1 MSVLTSH
8 PALRWLAPAGAA
20 LAIVAGG
27 VAIGAVTSAAD
38 PTLPTRSAAQLL
50 VDLQTARLEGLS
62 GTVVLRSNLGLPP
75 LPGLAR
81 QGGADL
87 SSLISGT
94 HTLRVWYSGPD
105 KARVAILGTLGETDI
120 IRNGRDV
127 WTWSSQENK
136 ASHATLPPGVTGP
149 PTTFAVPGMTP
160 DQVARAALAA
170 IEPSTEVRVDGSA
183 QVAGRD
189 AYELVLVPRDRASL
203 VASVRLAIDATEHLP
218 LRVAVYARG
227 VDQAAIEVAF
237 TGISFTRPDPDQFV
251 FNPPPGAAVVEEKSE
266 TSPDEA
272 TEKDAEAK
280 KDAEARKD
288 AGPARTAV
296 VGSGWTSVFV
306 LRVPTAV
313 DAEVG
318 KNPQAEDRFRAMIKA
333 LPRVSGP
340 WGGGHVLSSR
350 LFSVLITDDGRMLV
364 GAVQPQRLVEA
375 AADPAAKLPP
385 SKPAG

>member
-1 MSVLTSH
+1 MSVLTSR

-27 VAIGAVTSAAD
+27 VGIGAVTSAAD

-50 VDLQTARLEGLS
+50 VDLQTARLDGLS

-87 SSLISGT
+87 GSLISGT
-94 HTLRVWYSGPD
+94 HTVRVWYSGPD
-105 KARVAILGTLGETDI
+105 KARLAILGTLGETDV

-127 WTWSSQENK
+127 WTWSSRENK

-149 PTTFAVPGMTP
+149 PTTFAVPGMAP

-170 IEPSTEVRVDGSA
+170 IDPSTEVSVDGSA

-203 VASVRLAIDATEHLP
+203 VGSVRLAIDATEHLP
-218 LRVAVYARG
+218 LRVVVHARG
-227 VDQAAIEVAF
+227 VDQPAIEVAF
-237 TGISFTRPDPDQFV
+237 TTISFTRPDPDQFV
-251 FNPPPGAAVVEEKSE
+251 FNPPPGATVVEERSL
-266 TSPDEA
+266 PDGK
-272 TEKDAEAK
+272 TPTTPDKDTTAK
-280 KDAEARKD
+280 QDDPTR
-288 AGPARTAV
+288 RAV

-306 LRVPTAV
+306 MRVPTAI
-313 DAEVG
+313 DTEVG
-318 KNPQAEDRFRAMIKA
+318 ENPQAKDQFQAMIKA
-333 LPRVSGP
+333 LPRVSGS
-340 WGGGHVLSSR
+340 WGGGHMLSSR
-350 LFSVLITDDGRMLV
+350 LFSILITDDGRMLV

-375 AADPAAKLPP
+375 AADPAAKL
-385 SKPAG
+385 AD

>member
-1 MSVLTSH
+1 MSVLTSR

-38 PTLPTRSAAQLL
+38 RPALPTRSAAQLL
-50 VDLQTARLEGLS
+50 VDLQTARLDGLS

-75 LPGLAR
+75 LPGLAG

-87 SSLISGT
+87 GSLISGT
-94 HTLRVWYSGPD
+94 HTVRVWYSGPD
-105 KARVAILGTLGETDI
+105 KARLAVLGTLGETDI

-127 WTWSSQENK
+127 WTWSSRENK
-136 ASHATLPPGVTGP
+136 ASHATLPAGVTGP
-149 PTTFAVPGMTP
+149 PTTFAVPGMAP
-160 DQVARAALAA
+160 DQVAKAALAA
-170 IEPSTEVRVDGSA
+170 IDPSTEVSVDGSA
-183 QVAGRD
+183 RVAGRD

-203 VASVRLAIDATEHLP
+203 VGSVRLAIDATEHLP
-218 LRVAVYARG
+218 LRVVVHARG
-227 VDQAAIEVAF
+227 VDQPAIEVAF

-251 FNPPPGAAVVEEKSE
+251 FNPPPGATVVEEDSRPDDKTRGE
-266 TSPDEA
+266 TE
-272 TEKDAEAK
+272 TK

-288 AGPARTAV
+288 DPTRRAV

-313 DAEVG
+313 G
-318 KNPQAEDRFRAMIKA
+318 AEDGENPGAKDRFQAMIKA
-333 LPRVSGP
+333 LPRVSGS

-350 LFSVLITDDGRMLV
+350 LFSVLITDDGRMLI

-375 AADPAAKLPP
+375 AADPAAKL
-385 SKPAG
+385 AD

>member
-1 MSVLTSH
+1 MSVLTSR

-27 VAIGAVTSAAD
+27 VAIGVVTSAAD
-38 PTLPTRSAAQLL
+38 PALPTRSAAQLL
-50 VDLQTARLEGLS
+50 VDLQTARLDGLS

-75 LPGLAR
+75 LPGLA
-81 QGGADL
+81 GPGSADL
-87 SSLISGT
+87 SALISGT

-120 IRNGRDV
+120 IRNGTDV
-127 WTWSSQENK
+127 WTWSSRENK

-149 PTTFAVPGMTP
+149 PTTFGVPGMNP
-160 DQVARAALAA
+160 EQVARAALAV
-170 IEPSTEVRVDGSA
+170 IEPSTQVSVDGSA
-183 QVAGRD
+183 RVAGRD
-189 AYELVLVPRDRASL
+189 AYELVLVPRDAASL
-203 VASVRLAIDATEHLP
+203 IGSVRLAIDATEHLP
-218 LRVAVYARG
+218 LRVVVNARG
-227 VDQAAIEVAF
+227 VDQPAIEVAF

-251 FNPPPGAAVVEEKSE
+251 FNPPPGATVVEEKSL
-266 TSPDEA
+266 PDAKAPPA
-272 TEKDAEAK
+272 TDKPDPGTGKDG
-280 KDAEARKD
+280 DPLR
-288 AGPARTAV
+288 RAV

-306 LRVPTAV
+306 MRVPTAI
-313 DAEVG
+313 DTEVG
-318 KNPQAEDRFRAMIKA
+318 ENPKAEEQFQAMIKA

-375 AADPAAKLPP
+375 AADPAAQLT
-385 SKPAG
+385 G